1 MSLNRKGNTA
11 VLLAIDI
18 GNSTISVGLF
28 GQEKKLCFLAVLD
41 TDRRKTAD
49 QISIDLMNLFT
60 LYRYDIRDVDDAI
73 VCSVV
78 PPLNFMM
85 QKALTRLLG
94 KPPMVVGP
102 GVKTGLNIRLSVQ
115 TQVGADIVAD
125 AVSALEKFPAPII
138 TIDMGTATTI
148 GVISEGRNYEGGLLL
163 PGVNVSLEA
172 LSRRAAQLPDISL
185 QHPKA
190 LIGKNTED
198 CMRSG
203 IVYGTAG
210 MLDGIIDRIRE
221 EFPGKEVS
229 VVATGGNAPVIVRY
243 CRNKIVYDKYLLM
256 DGLWTI
262 YQKNK

>member
-1 MSLNRKGNTA
+1 M
-11 VLLAIDI
+11 LLAIDV
-18 GNSTISVGLF
+18 GNSYTSIGLF
-28 GQEKKLCFLAVLD
+28 DKDQTLRFVASVD
-41 TDRRKTAD
+41 TDSRKTAD
-49 QISIDLMNLFT
+49 QISLDLMNLFT
-60 LYRYDIRDVDDAI
+60 LYQYDYREVTGAI
-73 VCSVV
+73 LCSVV

-85 QKALTRLLG
+85 EKALTRLLG
-94 KPPMVVGP
+94 RPPMVVGP
-102 GVKTGLNIRLSVQ
+102 GVKTGLNIRLSNQ

-125 AVSALEKFPAPII
+125 AVSALEKFTPPII

-148 GVISEGRNYEGGLLL
+148 GVITEGRNYEGGMLL

-185 QHPKA
+185 QHPKTV
-190 LIGKNTED
+190 IGKNTED

-210 MLDGIIDRIRE
+210 MLDGVIDRIRE
-221 EFPGKEVS
+221 LFPGKEVT
-229 VVATGGNAPVIVRY
+229 VVATGGNAPVIVKY

>member
-1 MSLNRKGNTA
+1 M
-11 VLLAIDI
+11 LLAIDV
-18 GNSTISVGLF
+18 GNSNTSVGLF
-28 GQEKKLCFLAVLD
+28 DRGKNLRFLASLD
-41 TDRRKTAD
+41 TDSRKTAD
-49 QISIDLMNLFT
+49 QISVDLMNLFT
-60 LYRYDIRDVDDAI
+60 LYRFDYTQVSGAI
-73 VCSVV
+73 LCSVV

-85 QKALTRLLG
+85 EKALARLLG
-94 KPPMVVGP
+94 RPPMVVGP
-102 GVKTGLNIRLSVQ
+102 GVKTGLNIRLTVQ

-125 AVSALEKFPAPII
+125 AVAALEKFSPPIV

-148 GVISEGRNYEGGLLL
+148 GVISQGRNYEGGMLL

-185 QHPKA
+185 QHPKT
-190 LIGKNTED
+190 LIGKTTEE

-210 MLDGIIDRIRE
+210 MLDGVIDRIRE
-221 EFPGKEVS
+221 EFPGQEVN

-243 CRNKIVYDKYLLM
+243 CRNHIVYDKFLLM

-262 YQKNK
+262 YQKNR